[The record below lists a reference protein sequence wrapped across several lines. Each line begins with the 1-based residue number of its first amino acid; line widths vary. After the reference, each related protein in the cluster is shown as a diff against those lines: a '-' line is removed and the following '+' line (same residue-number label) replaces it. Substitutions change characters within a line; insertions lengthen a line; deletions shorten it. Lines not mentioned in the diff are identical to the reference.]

1 MKYAHRSF
9 LLLPVLLIA
18 VALPS
23 LADSAQTA
31 PAPKPEA
38 THAPTSGASPQ
49 TVHLLKK
56 AKTQIGAGQF
66 DAALATLQLG
76 LEGAPADVEL
86 LRTKGAIERRLGNNA
101 AARSTYEALLA
112 AAPDDALASPILA
125 LLLAD
130 AATQAPPEEAF
141 NLLARAHTLS
151 EAAPDI
157 TATYCLAAARAKQ
170 PEAVATTY
178 ALLDDARRNETAYM
192 TAAALAY
199 RELLRFEEAAALYSA
214 LLTLSPKDAS
224 IAESYVDT
232 LTRGAPATSA
242 ARLAA
247 AYAQHPACVPLLRV
261 YSEWCM
267 QHGATW
273 RGLSLLTQLLALTPD
288 NAELVGRRAAL
299 LADLGC
305 ATLAAS
311 LIAPLGDSI
320 DATVREGVQFRL
332 NESRALWEKI
342 DVALGT
348 INGPTGLLT
357 LAYGDITDDAA
368 PTSTGVRQRQLI
380 EQIEYLR
387 GHNFRFVSV
396 QDLAADMRGKQPLPE
411 RAVLLVFTGA
421 YASFAERALPVLA
434 QYNCPALL
442 AIPTAAIENRSPA
455 PASPPLLTWSEL
467 KAISANRLITLA
479 SMTHALGGH
488 VQSNPQGRLTL
499 CATSRIYTSTTGRYE
514 TSDEYRARIDAD
526 LRQAQRLINSRAGRM
541 TDILVWPEGAF
552 TGAAL
557 DIARNLDFGIMFAT
571 RRPYMPVAP
580 DLRPAMTPA
589 GAVTLAA
596 FARDVWQWGQPPR
609 PAEHP
614 TLAMPMELDPLIGDT
629 PEETRAQVEK
639 AVERAVNAGVDTVYL
654 AGCADEDG
662 DGAAESAFFNNRVLP
677 VKADILDYTA
687 SLLQYRG
694 IRVLIHMPTLG
705 IRPPGVEP
713 DKRLFV
719 MQYRWGRVA
728 PDPHNLRLSPFHPE
742 SVRLIHELHED
753 LAAYVHCDGVLFGR
767 DAHLANTED
776 VGPSAT
782 KHFIDQAGIH
792 ERNPEMLNKE
802 QRLRRDDLKQAA
814 LDNLLLDL
822 RRTIAVWNPS
832 AEMARAIAAPVVMT
846 PNARAEYAQ
855 NYQST
860 LAQFDT
866 VYVDVD
872 PESHDSGPPQAWMGA
887 LVEAVKATPGG
898 LDRTVFVVELQ
909 PRGFSDWLS
918 KGAWLKRVRTLT
930 DAGGLHLAYWPD
942 LGPGENQPPLA
953 TIQSVRRAFADPSH
967 SGR

>member
-49 TVHLLKK
+49 TVDLLKT
-56 AKTQIGAGQF
+56 AKTQIGAGQL

-141 NLLARAHTLS
+141 NLLPRAHTLS

-342 DVALGT
+342 AVARGT

-368 PTSTGVRQRQLI
+368 PRPR
-380 EQIEYLR
+380 LR
-387 GHNFRFVSV
+387 GHR
-396 QDLAADMRGKQPLPE
+396 
-411 RAVLLVFTGA
+411 LLVPG
-421 YASFAERALPVLA
+421 L
-434 QYNCPALL
+434 
-442 AIPTAAIENRSPA
+442 
-455 PASPPLLTWSEL
+455 
-467 KAISANRLITLA
+467 
-479 SMTHALGGH
+479 H
-488 VQSNPQGRLTL
+488 
-499 CATSRIYTSTTGRYE
+499 
-514 TSDEYRARIDAD
+514 
-526 LRQAQRLINSRAGRM
+526 QRLQ
-541 TDILVWPEGAF
+541 
-552 TGAAL
+552 
-557 DIARNLDFGIMFAT
+557 
-571 RRPYMPVAP
+571 P
-580 DLRPAMTPA
+580 D
-589 GAVTLAA
+589 
-596 FARDVWQWGQPPR
+596 
-609 PAEHP
+609 
-614 TLAMPMELDPLIGDT
+614 
-629 PEETRAQVEK
+629 
-639 AVERAVNAGVDTVYL
+639 
-654 AGCADEDG
+654 
-662 DGAAESAFFNNRVLP
+662 
-677 VKADILDYTA
+677 
-687 SLLQYRG
+687 
-694 IRVLIHMPTLG
+694 
-705 IRPPGVEP
+705 
-713 DKRLFV
+713 
-719 MQYRWGRVA
+719 
-728 PDPHNLRLSPFHPE
+728 
-742 SVRLIHELHED
+742 
-753 LAAYVHCDGVLFGR
+753 
-767 DAHLANTED
+767 
-776 VGPSAT
+776 
-782 KHFIDQAGIH
+782 
-792 ERNPEMLNKE
+792 
-802 QRLRRDDLKQAA
+802 
-814 LDNLLLDL
+814 
-822 RRTIAVWNPS
+822 
-832 AEMARAIAAPVVMT
+832 
-846 PNARAEYAQ
+846 
-855 NYQST
+855 
-860 LAQFDT
+860 
-866 VYVDVD
+866 
-872 PESHDSGPPQAWMGA
+872 
-887 LVEAVKATPGG
+887 
-898 LDRTVFVVELQ
+898 
-909 PRGFSDWLS
+909 
-918 KGAWLKRVRTLT
+918 
-930 DAGGLHLAYWPD
+930 
-942 LGPGENQPPLA
+942 
-953 TIQSVRRAFADPSH
+953 
-967 SGR
+967 